1 LDRAYEFAEKVNE
14 PAVWAALAK
23 AQLTEGLVKE
33 AVDSFIK
40 ADDPSAFIDVA
51 KKCDETN
58 HWEDLVR
65 YLQMARKKS
74 RESFI
79 ETELCFA
86 YAKTGRLA
94 DLEEFIAEPNHA
106 QIQQVGDRCT
116 EQGMNDAARILF
128 NSISNFAKLSTTLV
142 ELGDF
147 QGAVDAARKAN
158 STKTWKQVDNKIFI
172 ILFSIYFFR
181 FVLLV

>member
-1 LDRAYEFAEKVNE
+1 MKNLDRAYEFAEKVNE
-14 PAVWAALAK
+14 PPVWAALAK
-23 AQLTEGLVKE
+23 SQLNEGLVKE

-51 KKCDETN
+51 KKCDETG

-86 YAKTGRLA
+86 YAKTGRLTE
-94 DLEEFIAEPNHA
+94 LEEFISEPNHA
-106 QIQQVGDRCT
+106 QIQQVGDRCA
-116 EQGMNDAARILF
+116 EHGMNDAARILF
-128 NSISNFAKLSTTLV
+128 NSISNYAKLATTLV

-147 QGAVDAARKAN
+147 PGAVDAARKAN
-158 STKTWKQVDNKIFI
+158 STKTWKQVIVFH
-172 ILFSIYFFR
+172 
-181 FVLLV
+181 